1 MIRYVPIKEASGKL
15 AELVKS
21 LAPGDEIV
29 LTEGRQAVARLAPSS
44 GDLPP
49 RQPGL
54 LKGKL
59 HIIDDSDDW
68 IAEHFKDY
76 M

>member
-1 MIRYVPIKEASGKL
+1 MIRYVSVKEAPAQL
-15 AELVKS
+15 VELIKT
-21 LAPGDEIV
+21 LPPGDEIV
-29 LTEGRQAVARLAPSS
+29 LTDGARAVARISPTTEP
-44 GDLPP
+44 LPP
-49 RQPGL
+49 RQPGT

-59 HIIDDSDDW
+59 RIIDDNDDW

>member
-1 MIRYVPIKEASGKL
+1 MIRYVSVEEPSGRF

-29 LTEGRQAVARLAPSS
+29 LTEGHRIIARISPSS
-44 GDLPP
+44 GELPP
-49 RQPGL
+49 RRPGT

-59 HIIDDSDDW
+59 RITDDSDDW